1 VITRVQRVWIGGLL
15 VLLLIPGLI
24 GFDVW
29 PLTGWRLF
37 SLSRDGDQNEW
48 ALEALTPAGIELVDL
63 EDLPLA
69 FRNAAWPLDHA
80 LHASAARKHEIC
92 EALVEGVLHA
102 VPEATAVM
110 VVRLH
115 RHMDHDGD
123 VTDTPEEWVT
133 CGA

>member
-1 VITRVQRVWIGGLL
+1 VITKAQRVWVALLL
-15 VLLLIPGLI
+15 VVLVVPGLI

-37 SLSRDGDQNEW
+37 SLARDGDQNEW

-80 LHASAARKHEIC
+80 LHASDARKHEIC
-92 EALVEGVLHA
+92 DALVVGVRRA
-102 VPEATAVM
+102 VPDATALM
-110 VVRLH
+110 IVRLH
-115 RHMDHDGD
+115 RHMDGDGD
-123 VTDTPEEWVT
+123 VVDTPEEWVT

>member
-1 VITRVQRVWIGGLL
+1 MITKPQRAWVAVLL
-15 VLLLIPGLI
+15 VLLLVPGVI

-48 ALEALTPAGIELVDL
+48 ALEALTPVGVERVDL
-63 EDLPLA
+63 EELPLA
-69 FRNAAWPLDHA
+69 FRNAAWPLDHS
-80 LHASAARKHEIC
+80 LHASDRRKREIC
-92 EALVEGVLHA
+92 DALLTGALEA
-102 VPEATAVM
+102 VPEATALM

-115 RHMDHDGD
+115 RHMDDDGD
-123 VTDTPEEWVT
+123 VTDEPEEWVT